1 MQPFFKEI
9 GFDFIKVDYCGADGR
24 QSHQIYAYEP
34 RDRYTAIS
42 NAIKA
47 TGRDDV
53 RLNVCRW
60 NYPGTWGERR
70 GHVLAH
76 HRRHLP
82 DGESVKR
89 IINENLYLSPY
100 AGGGRYNDMDMLEV
114 GRTLSAE
121 EDQTHF
127 AIWCMMSSPLLIG
140 CDPHNS
146 CALRHS
152 IC

>member
-1 MQPFFKEI
+1 M
-9 GFDFIKVDYCGADGR
+9 
-24 QSHQIYAYEP
+24 
-34 RDRYTAIS
+34 
-42 NAIKA
+42 
-47 TGRDDV
+47 
-53 RLNVCRW
+53 
-60 NYPGTWGERR
+60 GERR

-82 DGESVKR
+82 RWESVKR

-140 CDPHNS
+140 CDLTTLRPETLNLLKNTELI
-146 CALRHS
+146 ALNQDQLGLQAHVAKLSPENTYVLVKDLERSGAPAEPWLFTTRQTRH
-152 IC
+152 IP